1 MRLTWA
7 FYWSVQTSV
16 CLQRDTCRRSSC
28 GVIYLYAWLFFF
40 VIHDEL
46 FHGRYE
52 SLWRGSLN
60 QAGVAWLPGA
70 YRTDIHVYSRVSN
83 PKTFGLLV
91 TRTNFHVCKW
101 SLCTKFRRDPPS
113 SCLGFEGIPQWIGYC
128 SVKSKHHLVSL
139 APLFGS
145 NYPNEPLSNGFRR
158 YHLVQ
163 VGFSIPTNKSSYQYF
178 SGKAG
183 RWRLFLRGWMPR
195 RIRHAFVGR
204 RSWRGRA
211 QHWRWLNQQ
220 IFAFKHQTWGY
231 HQPWI
236 RREKS
241 SNIGHIGWFYSKY
254 WGFLQISLQP
264 LGKHQ
269 FHLHFGWFSHWW
281 TKSTG
286 SSF

>member
-1 MRLTWA
+1 MVHPDCWGDLPRCVSHGLSTEVSRHQCVCKETCA
-7 FYWSVQTSV
+7 GDLVVGWS
-16 CLQRDTCRRSSC
+16 TCMYDS
-28 GVIYLYAWLFFF
+28 FF

-145 NYPNEPLSNGFRR
+145 N
-158 YHLVQ
+158 
-163 VGFSIPTNKSSYQYF
+163 
-178 SGKAG
+178 
-183 RWRLFLRGWMPR
+183 
-195 RIRHAFVGR
+195 
-204 RSWRGRA
+204 
-211 QHWRWLNQQ
+211 
-220 IFAFKHQTWGY
+220 
-231 HQPWI
+231 
-236 RREKS
+236 
-241 SNIGHIGWFYSKY
+241 
-254 WGFLQISLQP
+254 
-264 LGKHQ
+264 
-269 FHLHFGWFSHWW
+269 
-281 TKSTG
+281 
-286 SSF
+286 